1 MKLAK
6 KTKTVDKRTGSHNDV
21 SSTMG
26 LLEEVLDGFAPAQKA
41 SAFCG
46 KATKIEE
53 SGLDN
58 LA

>member
-1 MKLAK
+1 
-6 KTKTVDKRTGSHNDV
+6 
-21 SSTMG
+21 MG
-26 LLEEVLDGFAPAQKA
+26 LLEEVLDGFAPVQKA